1 MYKKIEPVGIENRVK
16 GLALILKDMTGED
29 PLDMH
34 RDSLKPTLRY
44 MIAEVMH
51 REGYSFMDI
60 AAEMNLDH
68 ATLVTGTRKLRFT
81 LENDQ
86 LWGDQVRIIWKRFCH
101 KVC

>member
-1 MYKKIEPVGIENRVK
+1 MFTKIEDRVIE
-16 GLALILKDMTGED
+16 LATILKDMTGED

-44 MIAEVMH
+44 MIAEFMH

-86 LWGDQVRIIWKRFCH
+86 LWGAMVRDIWRNFYK